1 MPLAE
6 GSSQETISKNI
17 RKLLQEGFPKRQS
30 IAISMQMAG
39 ADEKPKKKGKIRK
52 KKKADK

>member
-17 RKLLQEGFPKRQS
+17 RKLLHESYPKKQAV
-30 IAISMQMAG
+30 AISMQMAG

-52 KKKADK
+52 KKADK